1 MHSERGRVAARHRAL
16 ALPASAV
23 RKVPLPSRRSLA
35 IGLGLTALAGGM
47 YAVARETS
55 AFAVRHIEVAGGSPV
70 LRAHVRKEL
79 SSLRGRNLL
88 ALNGSALE
96 HRLAALPTIVSATYD
111 RAFPHTLRISI
122 VPETPVA
129 VLHRG
134 VQTWLVSARARVIA
148 RLVPGTHP
156 LLPRIWV
163 PTAAPVTVGGFL
175 DPTYGGTAART
186 LGLVQHFPAHI
197 GTATLAHDELT
208 FALRSGVEL
217 RFGAPTDIRLKLA
230 IARRALRMLPSG
242 STYLDV
248 SVPGRPVAGH

>member
-1 MHSERGRVAARHRAL
+1 MRG
-16 ALPASAV
+16 
-23 RKVPLPSRRSLA
+23 
-35 IGLGLTALAGGM
+35 T
-47 YAVARETS
+47 
-55 AFAVRHIEVAGGSPV
+55 
-70 LRAHVRKEL
+70 
-79 SSLRGRNLL
+79 NLL

-96 HRLAALPTIVSATYD
+96 RRVAELPSVVSATYD

-134 VQTWLVSARARVIA
+134 TQTWLVSARARVIA

-156 LLPRIWV
+156 LLTRIWV

-175 DPTYGGTAART
+175 DPAYGGTAART
-186 LGLVQHFPAHI
+186 LGLVQHFPARI
-197 GTATLAHDELT
+197 GTATLVHDELT

-230 IARRALRMLPSG
+230 IARRALRVLPSG